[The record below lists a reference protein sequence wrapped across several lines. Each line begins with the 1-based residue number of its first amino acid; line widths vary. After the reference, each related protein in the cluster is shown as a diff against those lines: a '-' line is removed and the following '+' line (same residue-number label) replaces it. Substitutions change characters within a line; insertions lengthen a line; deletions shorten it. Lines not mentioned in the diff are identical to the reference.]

1 MKYTEEQIEALAWK
15 VHKLQEEIAGLKYDR
30 IILESKIQIERGK
43 NVELTAMVGH
53 LSKELRTTQGK
64 YNIIDIDYDKED

>member
-30 IILESKIQIERGK
+30 IILESKIQI
-43 NVELTAMVGH
+43 
-53 LSKELRTTQGK
+53 
-64 YNIIDIDYDKED
+64 

>member
-1 MKYTEEQIEALAWK
+1 MKYTNEEVDALAWK
-15 VHKLQEEIAGLKYDR
+15 IHRLQEEIAGLKYEA
-30 IILESKIQIERGK
+30 IILQSKIQIERGK
-43 NVELTAMVGH
+43 NVELTSMVGH